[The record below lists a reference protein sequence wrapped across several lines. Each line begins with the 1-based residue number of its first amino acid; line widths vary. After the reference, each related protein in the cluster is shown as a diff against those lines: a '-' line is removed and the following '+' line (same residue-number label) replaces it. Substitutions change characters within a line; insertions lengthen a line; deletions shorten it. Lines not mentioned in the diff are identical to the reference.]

1 MSLYV
6 MRCHDTIIMK
16 GRDTMTKNLNPPKNS
31 AEAEKRINAYFASRT
46 SVAVDKNGNPILDD
60 TGKVQMKV
68 TLPYTL
74 TGLALALGL
83 ETREELFEFEDEKIK
98 RLVKKAVLKVEEY
111 AEERLF
117 SKEAFSGVKLFLS
130 VNFERWKDSADG
142 SDDEYVLPEEV
153 EKWTV

>member
-1 MSLYV
+1 
-6 MRCHDTIIMK
+6 
-16 GRDTMTKNLNPPKNS
+16 MTKNLNPPKNS
-31 AEAEKRINAYFASRT
+31 NDAEKRINAYFASRT
-46 SVAVDKNGNPILDD
+46 SVALDKNGNPILDD

-83 ETREELFEFEDEKIK
+83 ETREQLFEFEDEKTK
-98 RLVKKAVLKVEEY
+98 KLVKKAILRVEEY

-130 VNFERWKDSADG
+130 VNFDRWKDTRDDT
-142 SDDEYVLPEEV
+142 DDEYVLPEEV
-153 EKWTV
+153 ETWTV